1 MLNFVPWRH
10 IAKWQCIGCG
20 NCCKLYSVVLNFPEW
35 LNISRTFGSEKTVIG
50 LNKFS
55 LKRTDDGSCVFL
67 CRLGENYFCGLQ
79 NIKPVACKLWP
90 FKILTEPKYDHPNQ
104 AAFEYR
110 GKKLFIYADTMC
122 QGLRYG
128 TPSWEFTSLVL
139 EEFIGLALGNCKI
152 QRSTTRSESI
162 RVKRFNYSYF

>member
-35 LNISRTFGSEKTVIG
+35 LKISQIFGAEKTVVG
-50 LNKFS
+50 LNKLFI
-55 LKRTDDGSCVFL
+55 KRVDDGSCVFL
-67 CRLGENYFCGLQ
+67 CNLAGNYFCGLQ
-79 NIKPVACKLWP
+79 NMKPVACKLWP
-90 FKILTEPKYDHPNQ
+90 FKILSEPKYGNPNQ
-104 AAFEYR
+104 ALFNYR

-128 TPSWEFTSLVL
+128 PPSWEFTSLVL
-139 EEFIGLALGNCKI
+139 QEFADLALGNCRV
-152 QRSTTRSESI
+152 QRNTTRTLSNGV
-162 RVKRFNYSYF
+162 RRFNF